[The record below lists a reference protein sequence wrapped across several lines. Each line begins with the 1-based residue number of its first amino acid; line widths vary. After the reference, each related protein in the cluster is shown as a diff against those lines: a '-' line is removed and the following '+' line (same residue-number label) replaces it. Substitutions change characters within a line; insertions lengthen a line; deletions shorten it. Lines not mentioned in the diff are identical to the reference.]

1 MCSYFEYILKKSKRL
16 EDLPVSVSKLYDEV
30 LNIFTTNHI
39 EKKIPNFIRRENT
52 LDMLSKFAADSLLK
66 GMYLFEEEELKRL
79 TSEEVVEKL
88 RISGLLH
95 CGRPFNEP
103 FLKK

>member
-30 LNIFTTNHI
+30 LIINIFTTNHICI

-79 TSEEVVEKL
+79 TS
-88 RISGLLH
+88 
-95 CGRPFNEP
+95 
-103 FLKK
+103 

>member
-30 LNIFTTNHI
+30 LIINIFTTNHI

-52 LDMLSKFAADSLLK
+52 PDMLSKFAADSLLK

-79 TSEEVVEKL
+79 TS
-88 RISGLLH
+88 
-95 CGRPFNEP
+95 
-103 FLKK
+103 

>member
-1 MCSYFEYILKKSKRL
+1 MCSYFEYIVKKSKRL

-66 GMYLFEEEELKRL
+66 GMYLFEEDRGG
-79 TSEEVVEKL
+79 S
-88 RISGLLH
+88 R
-95 CGRPFNEP
+95 GRVPGVRPPHPRREP
-103 FLKK
+103 AGF